1 MFDLDKYEEIWQSIT
16 RNKVRSLLTC
26 FGVFWGIL
34 MLVILLGAGNGLKNG
49 VYKNV
54 QGFAVNSLFF
64 YTNQTAEPYKGFKQG
79 RWWSM
84 KYRDV
89 DVIKE
94 RVKGL
99 EYISPM
105 LWSKSSDNNVVRG
118 EKAGT
123 FSARGCYPEYFKI
136 EQQRILYGRLL
147 NEMDMKEKRKVCVIG
162 KRVMETLF
170 RPGENPIGTY
180 IKVNGIYFQ
189 IVGVIDPIPRASI
202 GGDTKESVILP
213 ASTMRQAFNMG
224 DNIYFLCVTIKKGF
238 SGDEMLNEI
247 TALLKSQNQIAPND
261 PQAVGSFSIERQ
273 AKAFDTLFIGISVLI
288 WLVGIGTLLSG
299 IIGVSN
305 ILLVTVKERTKEIG
319 VRRAIGAKPFSI
331 ISQIVSESLTITFFA
346 GIMGL
351 ALGIWLLD
359 IVNKA
364 LSGAPDDD
372 GNFFMNPEISLHA
385 ALAATFILL
394 LSGFIAGIIPAW
406 RAMQIKAIDA
416 IREE

>member
-34 MLVILLGAGNGLKNG
+34 MLVLLLGAGNGLQNG
-49 VYKNV
+49 IYKNV
-54 QGFAVNSLFF
+54 QGFAVNSIFF
-64 YTNQTAEPYKGFKQG
+64 YTNQTSEAYKGFKQG

-84 KYRDV
+84 KYKDLNIIR
-89 DVIKE
+89 E
-94 RVKGL
+94 RVKGI

-105 LWSKSSDNNVVRG
+105 LWGKSSDNNVVRG
-118 EKAGT
+118 DLSGSFAT
-123 FSARGCYPEYFKI
+123 RGCYPEVFKI

-147 NEMDMKEKRKVCVIG
+147 NEMDLKEKRKVCVIG

-170 RPGENPIGTY
+170 HPGANPIGTY

-202 GGDTKESVILP
+202 GGDTKGSVFLP

-238 SGDEMLNEI
+238 NGDDIMQEI
-247 TALLKSQNQIAPND
+247 SSLLKSQNQIAPND
-261 PQAVGSFSIERQ
+261 PQAVGSLSIERQ
-273 AKAFDTLFIGISVLI
+273 AKAFDTLFIGISILI

-319 VRRAIGAKPFSI
+319 IRRAIGARPFTI
-331 ISQIVSESLTITFFA
+331 ISQIVSESLTITCLA
-346 GIMGL
+346 GISGL
-351 ALGIWLLD
+351 ALGTWLLD

-364 LSGAPDDD
+364 LHNNPNEDS
-372 GNFFMNPEISLHA
+372 FFNNPEISLNT
-385 ALAATFILL
+385 ALIATFILL
-394 LSGFIAGIIPAW
+394 VSGLVAGIIPAW
-406 RAMQIKAIDA
+406 RALQIKAIDA

>member
-34 MLVILLGAGNGLKNG
+34 MLVLLLGAGHGLQNGI
-49 VYKNV
+49 YKNV
-54 QGFAVNSLFF
+54 QGLAVNSIFF
-64 YTNQTAEPYKGFKQG
+64 YTNQTSEPYKGFKQG

-84 KYRDV
+84 KYKDV
-89 DVIKE
+89 DIIRE
-94 RVKGL
+94 RVQGI

-105 LWSKSSDNNVVRG
+105 LWGENTDNNVVRG
-118 EKAGT
+118 DLFGSFMT
-123 FSARGCYPEYFKI
+123 RGCYPEFFKI

-147 NEMDMKEKRKVCVIG
+147 NEMDLKEKRKVCVIG

-170 RPGENPIGTY
+170 HPGENPIGVY
-180 IKVNGIYFQ
+180 IRVNGIYFQ

-238 SGDEMLNEI
+238 NGDTIMQEI
-247 TALLKSQNQIAPND
+247 SSLLKSQNQIAPND

-273 AKAFDTLFIGISVLI
+273 AKAFDTLFIGISILI

-299 IIGVSN
+299 VIGVSN
-305 ILLVTVKERTKEIG
+305 ILLVTVKERTREIG
-319 VRRAIGAKPFSI
+319 IRRAIGAKPFSI
-331 ISQIVSESLTITFFA
+331 ISQIVSESLTITCLA
-346 GIMGL
+346 GILGL
-351 ALGIWLLD
+351 TLGVWLLD
-359 IVNKA
+359 VVNKI
-364 LSGAPDDD
+364 LISNPNEDT
-372 GNFFMNPEISLHA
+372 FFSNPEISLKA
-385 ALAATFILL
+385 AFIATFILL
-394 LSGFIAGIIPAW
+394 ISGLIAGIIPAW
-406 RAMQIKAIDA
+406 RALQIKAIDA